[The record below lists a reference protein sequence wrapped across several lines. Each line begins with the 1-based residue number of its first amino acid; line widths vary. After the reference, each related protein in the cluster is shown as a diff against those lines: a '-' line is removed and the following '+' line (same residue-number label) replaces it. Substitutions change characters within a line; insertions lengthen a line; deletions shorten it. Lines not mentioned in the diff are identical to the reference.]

1 MTSSWSASSACS
13 TLSIAVV
20 GGRAIRCPFRSTP
33 KSDIHVAVY
42 GLNPRWFKPAVWIT
56 FLAVM
61 ALIAVI
67 LHWGLYAYGVW
78 VGIALVLVSLFIGG
92 IDRRDQRRSGEPHK
106 LLEPTVWMGLL
117 GLTLI
122 VAFVA
127 FTEMGGISSGR
138 IFFSGIAAVWILFV
152 LLPVLRERGH
162 RSDNVTDRSL

>member
-1 MTSSWSASSACS
+1 MH
-13 TLSIAVV
+13 
-20 GGRAIRCPFRSTP
+20 GP
-33 KSDIHVAVY
+33 
-42 GLNPRWFKPAVWIT
+42 NPHWVKPAVWIT

-92 IDRRDQRRSGEPHK
+92 IDRRDQRRSGERHK

-138 IFFSGIAAVWILFV
+138 IFFSGVAAVWILSCCCQSCENAV
-152 LLPVLRERGH
+152 AAPTRDPIARCSGLSSSTAETANGRTLKI
-162 RSDNVTDRSL
+162 